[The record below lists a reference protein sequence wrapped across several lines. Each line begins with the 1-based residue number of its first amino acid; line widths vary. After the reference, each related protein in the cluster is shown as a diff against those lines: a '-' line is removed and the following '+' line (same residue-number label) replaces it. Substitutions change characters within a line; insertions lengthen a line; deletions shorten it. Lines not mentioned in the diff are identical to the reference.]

1 MAQGNYK
8 PSPIRASS
16 GRIIW
21 KVNSQR
27 KVPEFKSTLDELHDL
42 SKSAPEKPEAT
53 AAFEKSV
60 QSIDKIAAVPK
71 VSFGLPNLS

>member
-8 PSPIRASS
+8 PSPTS
-16 GRIIW
+16 GIQWKNYMPMW

-60 QSIDKIAAVPK
+60 VY
-71 VSFGLPNLS
+71 